1 MHKDTA
7 KPREIA
13 VATLAQLL
21 ETGSALALIDVREHG
36 EYNLAHI
43 PGATSVPRRQLET
56 RMGRLVPFRGV
67 QVVVCDDTGRRAALA
82 ANTLI
87 RMGYTRVAVLEG
99 GVNRWA
105 SQNLPTEWGMNV
117 PSKDFGEKV
126 EVQHH
131 VPTIDADE
139 LAGRQ
144 RRGDDLII
152 VDTRTPE
159 EYQRFCIPGGRSV
172 PGAELALRIHDLRRE
187 RPQATVV
194 VNCAGRTR
202 SIIGARVLQRMQ
214 VPNVVSLRNGTSG
227 WLLAGL
233 ELERGANRVD
243 LPQLSAEGRAVAEAF
258 AARVAAEDGVRM
270 LAVDE
275 LPALMARASAET
287 VYLIDVRTRDEYVAG
302 HIPGFWWFPGGQAVQ
317 RADDT
322 AAVRNGSVVFCCDG
336 TVRAAVTASW
346 YRQMGFS
353 KVFALVGGTT
363 AWRRAGHALATGADE
378 FLEPVVTEARAR
390 VQQVSPDELAAAVAS
405 ARPPAVLYVDSSD
418 RFAAGHVPGAQWLP
432 RGWLELRAGELVR
445 DRAAPIVVTD
455 EDGDNATLSA
465 ATLFDLGYREVA
477 ALAGGTEAWRQSGR
491 GLEHGLT
498 GVARPPDDVV
508 PAGPDRS
515 FADMINYLRW
525 EERLGHKYASP
536 GDAPLPGP

>member
-1 MHKDTA
+1 
-7 KPREIA
+7 
-13 VATLAQLL
+13 
-21 ETGSALALIDVREHG
+21 
-36 EYNLAHI
+36 
-43 PGATSVPRRQLET
+43 
-56 RMGRLVPFRGV
+56 
-67 QVVVCDDTGRRAALA
+67 VVCDDTGRRAALA
-82 ANTLI
+82 ADTLT
-87 RMGYTRVAVLEG
+87 RMGYSRVAVLEG

-105 SQNLPTEWGMNV
+105 SQDLPTEWGMNV

-139 LAGRQ
+139 LARRQ
-144 RRGDDLII
+144 RRGDDLVIL
-152 VDTRTPE
+152 DTRTPE

-172 PGAELALRIHDLRRE
+172 PGGELALRIHDLQRD
-187 RPQATVV
+187 RPNATVV

-202 SIIGARVLQRMQ
+202 SIIGARVLQRMNL
-214 VPNVVSLRNGTSG
+214 PNVVSLRNGTSG

-243 LPQLSAEGRAVAEAF
+243 LPQPTAAGRAAAEAF
-258 AARVAAEDGVRM
+258 AARIAAEDGVRM

-275 LPALMARASAET
+275 LQALLARAGTDT
-287 VYLIDVRTRDEYVAG
+287 VYLLDVRTRAEYTAG

-322 AAVRNGSVVFCCDG
+322 VGVRSGSVVFCCDG

-346 YRQMGFS
+346 YRQMGFPS
-353 KVFALVGGTT
+353 VFAVAGGTT
-363 AWRRAGHALATGADE
+363 AWRAAGRPLTMGADE
-378 FLEPVVTEARAR
+378 PVEPLVTEAKAR
-390 VQQVSPDELAAAVAS
+390 VRQVSPGELASALAS
-405 ARPPAVLYVDSSD
+405 THPPTTLQVDSSD
-418 RFAAGHVPGAQWLP
+418 RFAAGHVPGARWLA
-432 RGWLELRAGELVR
+432 RGWLELRIAEEVR
-445 DRAAPIVVTD
+445 DIAAPIVVTD

-465 ATLFDLGYREVA
+465 ATLLGLGYREVA
-477 ALAGGTEAWRQSGR
+477 ALAGGTDAWRKEGR
-491 GLEHGLT
+491 PLEHGLT

-525 EERLGHKYASP
+525 EERLGHKYA
-536 GDAPLPGP
+536 LPGEVSPLG